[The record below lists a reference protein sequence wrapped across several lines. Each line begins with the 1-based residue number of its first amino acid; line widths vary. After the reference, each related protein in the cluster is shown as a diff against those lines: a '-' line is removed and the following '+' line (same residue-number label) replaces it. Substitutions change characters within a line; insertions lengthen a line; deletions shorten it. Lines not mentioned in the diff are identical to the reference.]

1 MTFQILNVGQGRWS
15 LSRAIG
21 RENKEHHLM
30 VQPQIVRWIW
40 PLCVLSQGVGVILIR
55 IVGIFLELKKLFWIF

>member
-1 MTFQILNVGQGRWS
+1 MTFQILNVGQGRRS

-30 VQPQIVRWIW
+30 VQPQIVRWI
-40 PLCVLSQGVGVILIR
+40 LGRVVLGGNSNNYVKGN
-55 IVGIFLELKKLFWIF
+55 F